1 MKRILIILLTITVFT
16 SCGGGLDGK
25 KLADENCDCQ
35 MKANAMDAK
44 DPKRE
49 EAQNDCM
56 KKNME
61 AWGKVKDNAKESEAF
76 NKAVGECATKVINKA
91 FGK

>member
-1 MKRILIILLTITVFT
+1 MKRISAVLIALTLLTA
-16 SCGGGLDGK
+16 CGGLDGK

-35 MKANAMDAK
+35 MKANAMDSK
-44 DPKRE
+44 DPKRA

-56 KKNME
+56 KKNAE
-61 AWGKVKDNAKESEAF
+61 AWAKVKDNAKESEAF
-76 NKAVGECATKVINKA
+76 NKAVSECADKVIKQA